1 MPRSE
6 FAMIAQMENLETI
19 VEIPCKKP
27 RKPYTRKAIPEIPK
41 QIAAPLPPNPNI
53 LAMESKIGELVEQR
67 SSAQFAISRANQ
79 QFQAAQS
86 VLQSAKDE
94 FTRLEQEI
102 QYRMG
107 LISQMRGGPG
117 PAMTLQGVGPSP
129 VFIYEHPGAGY
140 QNAPPLSP
148 PYQPAQPYPQYP
160 PQFDPRMVPAQ
171 GVGSAPAPNYG
182 LYEDVT
188 AGPDGARTGS
198 AEDLR
203 RDELR
208 TRGY

>member
-1 MPRSE
+1 
-6 FAMIAQMENLETI
+6 MIAQMENLETI
-19 VEIPCKKP
+19 AEIPAKKP

-79 QFQAAQS
+79 QFQTAQS

-107 LISQMRGGPG
+107 LIQQMRGGAA
-117 PAMTLQGVGPSP
+117 PAP
-129 VFIYEHPGAGY
+129 
-140 QNAPPLSP
+140 APAVLRYHVADPEFTYPNPFAPQSSP

-182 LYEDVT
+182 LYPDVVG
-188 AGPDGARTGS
+188 GPDGARTES